1 MIHKNARRSLHS
13 LDELYNRLF
22 IDEWLREGGVAYG
35 REDDGNSLKQ
45 LLAATNYKSSE
56 TRRWRHIRCGI

>member
-1 MIHKNARRSLHS
+1 MEEKMMEIQSDIN
-13 LDELYNRLF
+13 
-22 IDEWLREGGVAYG
+22 G
-35 REDDGNSLKQ
+35 LKQ